1 VTDRIQRIDFPELFF
16 GFVSPIGA
24 DITGTIA
31 AFRRYFRSR
40 DYSVVE
46 IKATDIF
53 LPLSK
58 YVKPDQALVRAP
70 LQERYRSYI
79 AYGNQLRA
87 RFDDEIIATAA
98 INRIVQRRLRFNL
111 PEDAR
116 YSKTVYLVHQFKRE
130 EEIDLLR
137 SVYGRLFFQVSVYS
151 RRGARVDYL
160 SRRFANSRN
169 SAAAQNF
176 RSDAEAIIQ
185 KDENEVDAEHGQRV
199 AKIFHN
205 ADFIISLDSSFSSVD
220 DQVARFCE
228 LIFSS
233 NSISPTKMEYGMFA
247 AKAAALRTLDL
258 SRQVGAAIFTE
269 SGEIITLGSNEVPK
283 ALGGTYWP
291 FEGPDD
297 REFARGY
304 DSNDERKREIL
315 GEIVSLLG
323 VTGDINEIVRRKE
336 INDSQF
342 MDALEYGRIVHAEM
356 SAISDAARLG
366 RPVKD
371 AILYC
376 TTFPCHMCAKHK
388 ITVGVKR
395 VVFLEPYP
403 KSLASEFHSDSLE
416 IEGSDRGKYKEYP
429 AVMFE
434 HFFGITPRR
443 YRELFER
450 GKRKDDNGEFLPY
463 VKNQPRPLIDI
474 KAPFYTQL
482 ENVVLS
488 DTVEL
493 LVQVIREEESQKLV
507 PKDTRVQ

>member
-1 VTDRIQRIDFPELFF
+1 
-16 GFVSPIGA
+16 
-24 DITGTIA
+24 
-31 AFRRYFRSR
+31 
-40 DYSVVE
+40 
-46 IKATDIF
+46 
-53 LPLSK
+53 
-58 YVKPDQALVRAP
+58 
-70 LQERYRSYI
+70 
-79 AYGNQLRA
+79 
-87 RFDDEIIATAA
+87 
-98 INRIVQRRLRFNL
+98 
-111 PEDAR
+111 
-116 YSKTVYLVHQFKRE
+116 
-130 EEIDLLR
+130 
-137 SVYGRLFFQVSVYS
+137 
-151 RRGARVDYL
+151 
-160 SRRFANSRN
+160 
-169 SAAAQNF
+169 
-176 RSDAEAIIQ
+176 
-185 KDENEVDAEHGQRV
+185 
-199 AKIFHN
+199 
-205 ADFIISLDSSFSSVD
+205 
-220 DQVARFCE
+220 
-228 LIFSS
+228 
-233 NSISPTKMEYGMFA
+233 
-247 AKAAALRTLDL
+247 
-258 SRQVGAAIFTE
+258 
-269 SGEIITLGSNEVPK
+269 
-283 ALGGTYWP
+283 
-291 FEGPDD
+291 
-297 REFARGY
+297 
-304 DSNDERKREIL
+304 
-315 GEIVSLLG
+315 VSLLG